1 MKEAVIVAYGR
12 SPIGKAGKGS
22 LSHTRP
28 EELGRQVLQGIFNK
42 YPQLDPSIVDDCIV
56 GCSIP
61 EGEQGMNL
69 GRIVALNAG
78 LPDTVSGQTINRF
91 CSSGLQAIAAA
102 ANAIMADQADCI
114 IAGGVECTSFLPMDN
129 NMAMPEL
136 GLVERLPEA
145 YCPMGNTAENVAR
158 EYNISR
164 EDMDKFAFESHKKAA
179 AAIAQGK
186 FTNEIIPIIANRP
199 GIDEHGRPTIETFTF
214 SMDESVR
221 PDISMEALAKLPPVF
236 MAGGKVTAGTSSQKN
251 DAAAFVVLMSK
262 DKADEMGIN
271 PIAKFCGF
279 AVQGLRPE
287 IMGAGPIVA
296 IPKVLNRLGMKLED
310 IDLFELNE
318 AFACQV
324 LASVR
329 ALGIDTDKLNV
340 NGGGIALGHPLG
352 ATGAYLTIK
361 LIEELKRRNKK
372 IGIVTMCVGGGMGA
386 AGVFK
391 IL

>member
-1 MKEAVIVAYGR
+1 MHKFFTYGQQHGDAG
-12 SPIGKAGKGS
+12 IGTSGKISGS
-22 LSHTRP
+22 ILPH
-28 EELGRQVLQGIFNK
+28 GK
-42 YPQLDPSIVDDCIV
+42 YSRKRCK
-56 GCSIP
+56 
-61 EGEQGMNL
+61 
-69 GRIVALNAG
+69 
-78 LPDTVSGQTINRF
+78 
-91 CSSGLQAIAAA
+91 
-102 ANAIMADQADCI
+102 
-114 IAGGVECTSFLPMDN
+114 
-129 NMAMPEL
+129 
-136 GLVERLPEA
+136 
-145 YCPMGNTAENVAR
+145 

-164 EDMDKFAFESHKKAA
+164 EDMDMFAFESHKKAA

-186 FTNEIIPIIANRP
+186 FTDEIIPIVANRP
-199 GIDEHGRPTIETFTF
+199 GIDKNGRPTIETFTF

-236 MAGGKVTAGTSSQKN
+236 MAGGTVTAGTSSQKN

-329 ALGIDTDKLNV
+329 ELGIDMDKLNV

-372 IGIVTMCVGGGMGA
+372 NGIVTMCVGGGMGA